1 MPQKI
6 KGKASWPDN
15 WALVNV
21 AVRQRKY
28 FEMQKRLIKSVE
40 NFGASLYMWMDYPA
54 GAKSHVESPYG
65 FKVHAIRAA
74 INLGAQV
81 IVWVDSAVWVIRDPS
96 PFFKLVEQEGI
107 VFLAGLS
114 PPPSLAQFVN
124 DSTLREF
131 GYERE
136 GIKNISLT
144 VGAVFGFNFADE
156 KALKFFE
163 EFERYEGEG
172 WFFDSDPWSPKFEHR
187 MDEALARM
195 LLLRHGIEPFSHSE
209 YYRGEGQGDGP
220 NVMFIDSKRGY

>member
-1 MPQKI
+1 MPQEI
-6 KGKASWPDN
+6 KGNVVWPDN

-40 NFGASLYMWMDYPA
+40 SFGASLHMWTDYPA

-65 FKVHAIRAA
+65 FKVHAIRAV
-74 INLGAQV
+74 INLGIQV

-107 VFLAGLS
+107 VFLAGPS
-114 PPPSLAQFVN
+114 PSFARFVN

-131 GYERE
+131 GYERDAV
-136 GIKNISLT
+136 KNLSLT
-144 VGAVFGFNFADE
+144 VGAVFGFNFANK
-156 KALKFFE
+156 KALEFFK
-163 EFERYEGEG
+163 EFEKYEREG
-172 WFFDSDPWSPKFEHR
+172 WFFDKDPWSPKFEHR

-195 LLLRHGIEPFSHSE
+195 LLLRYGVEPLSYSE
-209 YYRGEGQGDGP
+209 YYRGEAQGDGP
-220 NVMFIDSKRGY
+220 NVMFVDSKRGY